1 MNLED
6 VSLAEEAIVN
16 AVVAVQQR
24 EPYSCQVLRS
34 KVGSAKSPPL
44 VEEIHYASGLSR
56 RSVAYPDRATPLPQ
70 VPSSHDASPYRT
82 RTCGLRSADLRMSQV
97 RTRPKGADRRPIK
110 SEKAG
115 WLNSCDIRR
124 GVTEN
129 AIYELRREKIVQ
141 VWSVIDKA
149 AIEAQL

>member
-1 MNLED
+1 M
-6 VSLAEEAIVN
+6 S
-16 AVVAVQQR
+16 
-24 EPYSCQVLRS
+24 RS
-34 KVGSAKSPPL
+34 L

-70 VPSSHDASPYRT
+70 VPSSHDTSPYRT

-115 WLNSCDIRR
+115 WLNSELKPPAASPGGTFFRR
-124 GVTEN
+124 LVLMPRTCR
-129 AIYELRREKIVQ
+129 AARHRRSRDEA
-141 VWSVIDKA
+141 SVAKFHR
-149 AIEAQL
+149 

>member
-1 MNLED
+1 MK
-6 VSLAEEAIVN
+6 
-16 AVVAVQQR
+16 
-24 EPYSCQVLRS
+24 LRVTTFGTPS
-34 KVGSAKSPPL
+34 ENNDSYRTYISSQPAGVGSVKSPPL
-44 VEEIHYASGLSR
+44 VEEIHYASRLSR

-115 WLNSCDIRR
+115 WLNS
-124 GVTEN
+124 
-129 AIYELRREKIVQ
+129 ELKPPEY
-141 VWSVIDKA
+141 A
-149 AIEAQL
+149 